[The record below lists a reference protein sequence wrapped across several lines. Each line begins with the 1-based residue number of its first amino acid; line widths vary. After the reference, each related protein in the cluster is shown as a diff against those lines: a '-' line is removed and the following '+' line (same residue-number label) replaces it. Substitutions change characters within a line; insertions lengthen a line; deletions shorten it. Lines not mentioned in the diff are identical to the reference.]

1 MAIDKIFKDIS
12 MKLFRSWLLLACLF
26 SAFTLAN
33 NPNEPSIVITHTKD
47 KTFYEYTL
55 NGEILEI
62 KVVPKVGPT
71 YYLVPAGGSNEEF
84 KRLTQSSLVVPKWV
98 IFSW

>member
-1 MAIDKIFKDIS
+1 
-12 MKLFRSWLLLACLF
+12 MKLLSTFFLLASLF
-26 SAFTLAN
+26 STSVFADV
-33 NPNEPSIVITHTKD
+33 PVEPSIIITHTED

-62 KVVPKVGPT
+62 KVVPKRGPT
-71 YYLVPAGGSNEEF
+71 YYLVPAGDNKQGF
-84 KRLTQSSLVVPKWV
+84 KRLTQSKLVIPKWV

>member
-1 MAIDKIFKDIS
+1 MKFIS
-12 MKLFRSWLLLACLF
+12 TYLLMACLI
-26 SAFTLAN
+26 SANVFAAD
-33 NPNEPSIVITHTKD
+33 PSEPSIVITHSQD

-71 YYLVPAGGSNEEF
+71 YYLVPAGGQNTDF
-84 KRLTQSSLVVPKWV
+84 KRLTQSSLVIPKWV

>member
-1 MAIDKIFKDIS
+1 
-12 MKLFRSWLLLACLF
+12 MKLFSTYLLMASLLGGILATNVA
-26 SAFTLAN
+26 SADIPA
-33 NPNEPSIVITHTKD
+33 EPSIIITHAKD

-55 NGEILEI
+55 NGQILEI

-84 KRLTQSSLVVPKWV
+84 KRLTQSSLVIPKWV